1 MSNYKSV
8 FDQGCEIAKC
18 TLVALC
24 LSGKKLSMYVKIFLF
39 LATFFFFGGL
49 SPANRLPDD
58 PPNIL
63 LIFSDDLNTRIG
75 PYLAQEGHTP
85 NLDDLATRGV
95 QFDRAYCQFPLCG
108 PSRASIMSGLYPET
122 NGVLGNQHVVGS
134 YRGSNPDLADH
145 PSLAG
150 YFREQGYFTARVS
163 KIFHMGVPGGIERGE
178 AGDDDPDSWDFAV
191 NIMGPETLS
200 PGEIELLSPQH
211 PHYGS
216 SFARMKV
223 PNTLQETQTDYLAT
237 SQAIAILESRAAPT
251 IPGATNKLKLKPGKP
266 FLLAVGLVRPHV
278 PFIAPDNCFEP
289 YPDEDMSIPGAQIDP
304 DLPAPAY
311 ANRNGRI
318 WKMNETQQR
327 QSISGYLASVR
338 FMDQQVGRLLAAL
351 ERLNLEENTI
361 VVFVSDH
368 GFLLGEHDSW
378 QKVNL
383 WEGTIRVPLIIADP
397 RYSNQHGR
405 KAANITELIDLY
417 PTLAGLCGLA
427 EKLPQRLQGESQ
439 APRIQSAD
447 TGTSD
452 RTAYSIT
459 NRGNYASLR
468 SQDWH
473 YIRWGA
479 EAEDSNEALF
489 HLKTDPEEHVNLA
502 TSPEY
507 IDTLHHMRSQ
517 LNEKRVMVKE

>member
-1 MSNYKSV
+1 MRLKN
-8 FDQGCEIAKC
+8 I
-18 TLVALC
+18 
-24 LSGKKLSMYVKIFLF
+24 LF
-39 LATFFFFGGL
+39 LATVLILSGL
-49 SPANRLPDD
+49 STANRLPDN
-58 PPNIL
+58 PPNVL

-85 NLDDLATRGV
+85 NLDNLAKRGV
-95 QFDRAYCQFPLCG
+95 QFERAYCQFPLCG

-134 YRGSNPDLADH
+134 YRGSNPALADH

-150 YFREQGYFTARVS
+150 FFREQGYFTARVS

-223 PNTLQETQTDYLAT
+223 PDTLQETQTDYLAT
-237 SQAIAILESRAAPT
+237 SQAIAILESRAART
-251 IPGATNKLKLKPGKP
+251 IPGATNKLKIKPAEP

-278 PFIAPDNCFEP
+278 PFIAPDNCFDP
-289 YPDEDMSIPGAQIDP
+289 YPDEDMTIPNAQIDP

-311 ANRNGRI
+311 ANRNDRI
-318 WKMNETQQR
+318 WKMNEEQQR

-351 ERLNLEENTI
+351 ERLDLDENTI

-397 RYSNQHGR
+397 RSSNQHGR
-405 KAANITELIDLY
+405 KAGNITELIDLY
-417 PTLAGLCGLA
+417 PTLAGLCGLTD
-427 EKLPQRLQGESQ
+427 KLPDRLDGVSQ
-439 APRIQSAD
+439 APLIASGKPTNAKRL
-447 TGTSD
+447 
-452 RTAYSIT
+452 AYTIT
-459 NRGNYASLR
+459 NRGKYASIR
-468 SQDWH
+468 QGPYH
-473 YIRWGA
+473 YIRWGEMA
-479 EAEDSNEALF
+479 ADGNEALF
-489 HLKTDPEEHVNLA
+489 HLENDPEEHKNLA
-502 TSPEY
+502 ASAAHAE
-507 IDTLHHMRSQ
+507 ILIQMRA
-517 LNEKRVMVKE
+517 LLKEKQDIF

>member
-1 MSNYKSV
+1 MYIRTICY
-8 FDQGCEIAKC
+8 FFAI
-18 TLVALC
+18 LVC
-24 LSGKKLSMYVKIFLF
+24 S
-39 LATFFFFGGL
+39 GL
-49 SPANRLPDD
+49 STANRLPDD
-58 PPNIL
+58 PPNVL

-75 PYLAQEGHTP
+75 PYLAQEEHTP
-85 NLDDLATRGV
+85 HLDALAARGV
-95 QFDRAYCQFPLCG
+95 QFERAYCQFPLCG
-108 PSRASIMSGLYPET
+108 PSRASILSGLYPET

-134 YRGSNPDLADH
+134 YRGSNPELADH

-150 YFREQGYFTARVS
+150 FFREQGYFTARVS

-223 PNTLQETQTDYLAT
+223 PDTLQETQTDYLAT
-237 SQAIAILESRAAPT
+237 SQAIAILESRAART
-251 IPGATNKLKLKPGKP
+251 IPGATNKLKIKPAEP

-278 PFIAPDNCFEP
+278 PFIAPDNCFDP
-289 YPDEDMSIPGAQIDP
+289 YPDEDMTIPNAKIDP

-311 ANRNGRI
+311 ANRNDRI
-318 WKMNETQQR
+318 WKMNEEQQR

-338 FMDQQVGRLLAAL
+338 FMDQQVGRLIAAL
-351 ERLNLEENTI
+351 ERLDLAENTI

-405 KAANITELIDLY
+405 KAGNITELIDLY
-417 PTLAGLCGLA
+417 PTLAGLCGLTDQ
-427 EKLPQRLQGESQ
+427 LPDRLQGVPQ
-439 APRIQSAD
+439 APVIHSGVPMDSTRL
-447 TGTSD
+447 
-452 RTAYSIT
+452 AYTIT
-459 NRGNYASLR
+459 NRGRYASIR
-468 SQDWH
+468 QGQYH
-473 YIRWGA
+473 YIRWGE
-479 EAEDSNEALF
+479 EAEDGNEALF
-489 HLKTDPEEHVNLA
+489 HLGNDPEEHLNLA
-502 TSPEY
+502 TSAAHSE
-507 IDTLHHMRSQ
+507 TLLRMRA
-517 LNEKRVMVKE
+517 LLKEKQATF